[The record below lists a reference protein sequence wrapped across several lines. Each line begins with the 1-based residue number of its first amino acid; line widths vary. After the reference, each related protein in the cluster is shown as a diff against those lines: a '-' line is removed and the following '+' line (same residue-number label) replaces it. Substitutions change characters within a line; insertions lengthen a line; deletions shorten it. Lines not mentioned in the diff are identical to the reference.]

1 MATITEQFPE
11 NIDQQIAIPE
21 RSQRHQL
28 VGATLVVLSTAAIAI
43 VPSFARLAYD
53 GGSDT
58 LTVIA
63 GRSIVTAAVCFL
75 VTAMLGRPLRIPR
88 RSLTISVGL
97 GLLYAVHLYGLL
109 GAVTYLPVNMAILIY
124 FLHPLMIGVAAMFA
138 GRETASPLRLG
149 ALVAAVVGL
158 ALAVGFSVGGLSL
171 LGIALASLAAVM
183 AAVIIT
189 GSAVAMRDSD
199 SLAVTSYMM
208 LSAALC
214 LSVFSLAQ
222 GDVKLPATGEGWLG
236 FGGVALSHTIGTL
249 TFFGAIPL
257 LGAVRAAMITN
268 LEPVLGIVFAMLIL
282 GERMSP
288 VQGTGIALVIAS
300 IFAMEM
306 KRPTA
311 RGSH

>member
-1 MATITEQFPE
+1 MAVITEQFPE
-11 NIDQQIAIPE
+11 DLGQEPAIPE
-21 RSQRHQL
+21 RSRRHQL
-28 VGATLVVLSTAAIAI
+28 LGAALVVLSTAAIAI

-58 LTVIA
+58 LTVRDA
-63 GRSIVTAAVCFL
+63 KSIMTATVCFL
-75 VTAMLGRPLRIPR
+75 VPALLGRSLAIPR
-88 RSLTISVGL
+88 RSLAIGLGL

-149 ALVAAVVGL
+149 ALGAAVVGL
-158 ALAVGFSVGGLSL
+158 ALAVGLSLGGLSL
-171 LGIALASLAAVM
+171 LGVALASLAAVL

-189 GSAVAMRDSD
+189 SSAVDMRDSD

-214 LSVFSLAQ
+214 LSVLCLAQ
-222 GDVKLPATGEGWLG
+222 GDVKLPATAEGWLG
-236 FGGVALSHTIGTL
+236 FSGVALSHTIGTL

-268 LEPVLGIVFAMLIL
+268 LEPVLGILFAMLIL
-282 GERMSP
+282 SERLSP
-288 VQGTGIALVIAS
+288 VQAAGIALVIAS

-306 KRPTA
+306 KQQKGR
-311 RGSH
+311 

>member
-1 MATITEQFPE
+1 MAAVTEQFPE
-11 NIDQQIAIPE
+11 DISEETTILESYRQ
-21 RSQRHQL
+21 HQL
-28 VGATLVVLSTAAIAI
+28 VGAAMVVLATAAVAI
-43 VPSFARLAYD
+43 VPSFARLAYE
-53 GGSDT
+53 GGGDT
-58 LTVIA
+58 LTVIT
-63 GRSIVTAAVCFL
+63 GRSIATAAVCFV
-75 VTAMLGRPLRIPR
+75 VTAMLGRRLCIPR
-88 RSLTISVGL
+88 RSLALSLGL
-97 GLLYAVHLYGLL
+97 GVLYAAQLYGFL
-109 GAVTYLPVNMAILIY
+109 GAITYLPVNMAILIY
-124 FLHPLMIGVAAMFA
+124 FLHPLMIGVVAMSA

-149 ALVAAVVGL
+149 ALITALVGL

-171 LGIALASLAAVM
+171 LGVVLASLAAVM
-183 AAVIIT
+183 VAVIIT
-189 GSAVAMRDSD
+189 ASAVAMRDSD

-214 LSVFSLAQ
+214 LSVFSLVR
-222 GDVKLPATGEGWLG
+222 GDLKLPATEEGWLG

-249 TFFGAIPL
+249 VFFSAIPL

-300 IFAMEM
+300 IFAMEI

-311 RGSH
+311 D

>member
-1 MATITEQFPE
+1 MAVITEQFAEDLGQKP
-11 NIDQQIAIPE
+11 AVPE
-21 RSQRHQL
+21 RFQRHQL
-28 VGATLVVLSTAAIAI
+28 LGAALVVLSTAAIAI

-63 GRSIVTAAVCFL
+63 GRSIMTAVVCFL
-75 VTAMLGRPLRIPR
+75 VTAMLRRPLHIPH
-88 RSLTISVGL
+88 RSLAISLGL

-124 FLHPLMIGVAAMFA
+124 FLHPLMIGVAAMFV

-158 ALAVGFSVGGLSL
+158 ALAVGFSLGSLSP
-171 LGIALASLAAVM
+171 LGVALASLAAVL

-189 GSAVAMRDSD
+189 SSAVAMRDSD

-208 LSAALC
+208 LSAAFC
-214 LSVFSLAQ
+214 LSVLCLAQ
-222 GDVKLPATGEGWLG
+222 SHVKLPATAEGWLG

-268 LEPVLGIVFAMLIL
+268 LEPVLGILFAMLIL

-288 VQGTGIALVIAS
+288 VRGTGIALVIAS

-306 KRPTA
+306 KRPTE
-311 RGSH
+311 R

>member
-1 MATITEQFPE
+1 MAAITEQFSPDL
-11 NIDQQIAIPE
+11 NRKRAIPE
-21 RSQRHQL
+21 RSRRHQL
-28 VGATLVVLSTAAIAI
+28 LGAGLVVLSTAAIAI
-43 VPSFARLAYD
+43 VPTFARLAYD

-63 GRSIVTAAVCFL
+63 GRSIATAAVCFL

-88 RSLTISVGL
+88 RSLAVSLGL

-109 GAVTYLPVNMAILIY
+109 GAVAYLPVNMAILIY
-124 FLHPLMIGVAAMFA
+124 FLHPLMIGVAAMCA

-149 ALVAAVVGL
+149 ALVGAVVGL
-158 ALAVGFSVGGLSL
+158 AMAVGSSLTGLSP
-171 LGIALASLAAVM
+171 LGIALASLAALM

-189 GSAVAMRDSD
+189 GSTVAMRDTD
-199 SLAVTSYMM
+199 SLTVTSYMM

-214 LSVFSLAQ
+214 LSTFSLAQ
-222 GDVKLPATGEGWLG
+222 GDVKLPTTGEGWLG

-268 LEPVLGIVFAMLIL
+268 LEPVLGVLFAMLIL
-282 GERMSP
+282 SERLSP
-288 VQGTGIALVIAS
+288 VQALGIALVITS
-300 IFAMEM
+300 IFAMET
-306 KRPTA
+306 KRQE
-311 RGSH
+311 RR